1 MRKAIAFFCVLGC
14 LCCFT
19 ACSVKPLESSISVA
33 PAFRIQDRN
42 GNVLVDGD
50 DIQMVSLR
58 KTEKDGKPAFRVSVL
73 AVGDGVTRMREH
85 AEKQPGDALFQ
96 HISDRTFTF
105 ILLNQSIKDAKFDF
119 CVVLDSEQEAREM
132 YRAITEGT
140 MVTSSKV
147 TQTILET
154 ALPDTSLALYADNA
168 GAPLLTSAHIQ
179 SILLTA
185 GQHDGKPAW
194 NNIIVLTDEGREIF
208 ANLTGDGETHTIS
221 LHNAWDGFFQTF
233 EVSNANA
240 SGCIQFSN
248 RFSEETARYTFQKL
262 SEK

>member
-1 MRKAIAFFCVLGC
+1 
-14 LCCFT
+14 
-19 ACSVKPLESSISVA
+19 
-33 PAFRIQDRN
+33 
-42 GNVLVDGD
+42 
-50 DIQMVSLR
+50 
-58 KTEKDGKPAFRVSVL
+58 
-73 AVGDGVTRMREH
+73 
-85 AEKQPGDALFQ
+85 
-96 HISDRTFTF
+96 
-105 ILLNQSIKDAKFDF
+105 
-119 CVVLDSEQEAREM
+119 M

-140 MVTSSKV
+140 LVTSSKV

-185 GQHDGKPAW
+185 GQLDGKPAW

-221 LHNAWDGFFQTF
+221 LHNALDGFFQTF

-248 RFSEETARYTFQKL
+248 RFSEETAHDAFQKL
-262 SEK
+262 SET